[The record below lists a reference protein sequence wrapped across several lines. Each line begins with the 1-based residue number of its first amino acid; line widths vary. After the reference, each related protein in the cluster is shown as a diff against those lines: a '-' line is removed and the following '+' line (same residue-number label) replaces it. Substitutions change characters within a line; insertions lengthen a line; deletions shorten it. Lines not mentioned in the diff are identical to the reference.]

1 MHIIHPTYS
10 KSLLSDSPLIT
21 SPIPHYL
28 RWKVLIEGVSDI
40 IIACLISLKLYSKS
54 SVMACIFSKNSLYIW
69 VFFSSI
75 NNRLLIRK
83 MNLKAYNSRNMLL
96 YIKKIE
102 VLHSFIAANIAY
114 IQVKLNLSYA
124 SSKLHSGP
132 IMPFVHIL
140 VYILDCL
147 H

>member
-1 MHIIHPTYS
+1 MHIIYPTYS

-21 SPIPHYL
+21 SPIPYYL
-28 RWKVLIEGVSDI
+28 RWKVLIEGISDI
-40 IIACLISLKLYSKS
+40 IIACLISLKPYSKS

-83 MNLKAYNSRNMLL
+83 INLKAHNSRNMLL
-96 YIKKIE
+96 HIKEIE
-102 VLHSFIAANIAY
+102 MPHSFIAANIAR
-114 IQVKLNLSYA
+114 IQVKLNLIYA
-124 SSKLHSGP
+124 SSKLHNGP